1 MDNKK
6 QIRNNKLELNQ
17 LTVAETIKG
26 ANGKPLFFEWDIVP
40 KDSENCS
47 REEIARSYRI
57 KGD

>member
-1 MDNKK
+1 MSSEK

-26 ANGKPLFFEWDIVP
+26 ANGKPLFFEWSKTPEDL
-40 KDSENCS
+40 ENCS

-57 KGD
+57 RGD